1 MSHTVELSESL
12 DVDVGDI
19 QRHQRPSVRTGC
31 SQFVF
36 PHTKTGHS
44 IENETISLL
53 QHTLYLRLTPLITV
67 LLEKLIVDQP
77 FTTVSLPF
85 MQS

>member
-1 MSHTVELSESL
+1 MSHTVALSESV
-12 DVDVGDI
+12 DVDVGDR

-36 PHTKTGHS
+36 PHTKTGYS
-44 IENETISLL
+44 IEIETTHLL
-53 QHTLYLRLTPLITV
+53 QHTLYLRLTPLISV
-67 LLEKLIVDQP
+67 LLEKLIVGQP
-77 FTTVSLPF
+77 FTTIYLPF